1 MAEIYFR
8 DANGCKVFV
17 QVSDEVS
24 DAMTEYRRAE
34 WRGEAN
40 ARNHNVSLQALEEVG
55 VFLRDNAADPLQ
67 ILMEKETEQ
76 EHRDK
81 LKRLK
86 AALAALPKQ
95 QQALLREVYIENISL
110 AEIAQRTSVS
120 YQAVQNRLKKIFEK
134 LRKFFD

>member
-24 DAMTEYRRAE
+24 DTMTEYRRAE

-86 AALAALPKQ
+86 AGLAALPKQ
-95 QQALLREVYIENISL
+95 QLDLLVLIYKKKLSLKEISEKLGITYQSVQDRRDNIL
-110 AEIAQRTSVS
+110 KK
-120 YQAVQNRLKKIFEK
+120 LKKIF
-134 LRKFFD
+134 D

>member
-55 VFLRDNAADPLQ
+55 VFLCDNAADPLQ

-86 AALAALPKQ
+86 AALATLPKQ
-95 QQALLREVYIENISL
+95 QLDLLVLIYKKKLSLKEISEKLGITYQSVQDRRDNIL
-110 AEIAQRTSVS
+110 KK
-120 YQAVQNRLKKIFEK
+120 LKKIF
-134 LRKFFD
+134 D